1 MACDVNTPTL
11 ILEEFF
17 FFAVSVLGT
26 DSQLLVY
33 SHTMILNAR
42 EGRVLEAEGR

>member
-1 MACDVNTPTL
+1 MACGVNTPTL
-11 ILEEFF
+11 ILVEF
-17 FFAVSVLGT
+17 FFAVSVLVM

-33 SHTMILNAR
+33 SHTMILNVR

>member
-11 ILEEFF
+11 NSSGI
-17 FFAVSVLGT
+17 FFAVFVLVM

-33 SHTMILNAR
+33 SHTMILNVR